1 MVRTPTPVSRA
12 GRVLVAF
19 ALATSLAAADV
30 PWASELAAVR
40 AYIKKSWTTLTRS
53 AKDLPAAAPDPKLH
67 LAPGE
72 PWPVY
77 LPPGE
82 DRARIQLDLS
92 RSLAPAELA
101 RLELR
106 PLPADRAAITR
117 HGLLWLPH
125 AYVVPGGRFNEMYG
139 WDSYFIQVG
148 LLRDGELGRARDMAD
163 NFVYQIENYGTLL
176 NANRTYFLSRSQPPF
191 LTRMLLGVYEQT
203 HDRGWLRA
211 AVPAVEKYYR
221 FWTSEPHLVSELG
234 LSRYY
239 DLGEGPAPEV
249 LSDERDG
256 EGRTHYDR
264 VREYYRTHEIT
275 DYDLSLYYD
284 GKADRLTELFYKGD
298 RSMRESGFDPSNR
311 FGPFNIDIIHYA
323 PVCLNALLYQ
333 MERDGAE
340 ISRILGDAAGA
351 RSWEERAE
359 ARRARIDK
367 YLWDPESGLYLDYS
381 FRAGRRRLYP
391 FATTFYPLWAGLA
404 SKQQAARVRENL
416 PLFEAAGGLRTSTQ
430 VTGSQWDAPFGWA
443 PLQQIPVE
451 GLRRY
456 GYADDADRISRKWI
470 ALVTKEFAEHGTI
483 VEKYDVE
490 RRESDVEAGIR
501 FGYSTNQVGFGWT
514 NASVL
519 ELLAGLDCLDVSAAC
534 RLRPSVPAAP
544 PARATPPG
552 P

>member
-1 MVRTPTPVSRA
+1 M
-12 GRVLVAF
+12 LVAL
-19 ALATSLAAADV
+19 ALASALAAAVFPSTSDI
-30 PWASELAAVR
+30 AAVR
-40 AYIKKSWTTLTRS
+40 AYIKQSWTTLTRS

-191 LTRMLLGVYEQT
+191 LTRMLLGVYEQA
-203 HDRGWLRA
+203 HDREWLRA

-221 FWTSEPHLVSELG
+221 FWTSEPHLVPELG

-284 GKADRLTELFYKGD
+284 RKADRLTELFYKGD

-333 MERDGAE
+333 MERDGAQ

-351 RSWEERAE
+351 RSWDERAE
-359 ARRARIDK
+359 ARRERIDK

-404 SKQQAARVRENL
+404 SKPQAARVRENL

-456 GYADDADRISRKWI
+456 GYADDADRIARKWI

-501 FGYSTNQVGFGWT
+501 FGYSANQVGFGWT